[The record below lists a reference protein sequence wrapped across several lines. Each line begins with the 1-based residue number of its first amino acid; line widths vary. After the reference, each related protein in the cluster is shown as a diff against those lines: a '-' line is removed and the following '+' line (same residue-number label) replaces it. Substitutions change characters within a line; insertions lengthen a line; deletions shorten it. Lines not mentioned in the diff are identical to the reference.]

1 MILKTVL
8 MNRKGLGE
16 HNILEQVSS
25 LKHFHKLELRF
36 ERFGRGLERSGQ
48 YLRTY
53 LSRNCSN
60 HNESTRQLIRST
72 DCLGSST
79 VNRFHIQLLN
89 ISLADNKNKKYHI
102 AIIKWWPNHW
112 CPQHK
117 RFLIITNDNIQRTLA
132 KSWKKDIIK

>member
-16 HNILEQVSS
+16 HNILEQISS

-53 LSRNCSN
+53 LSRYCSN
-60 HNESTRQLIRST
+60 HNESARQLIRST
-72 DCLGSST
+72 VRLKLSV
-79 VNRFHIQLLN
+79 VNMFHIQLLYN
-89 ISLADNKNKKYHI
+89 IESLQLCYKGIKHI
-102 AIIKWWPNHW
+102 STHRISRN
-112 CPQHK
+112 
-117 RFLIITNDNIQRTLA
+117 
-132 KSWKKDIIK
+132 